1 VDFNVPYKHSPSYS
15 IGDYVIEFLLKT
27 FDIIKSSPNIKNEVI
42 VHFFKAETKDHRL
55 PFKKDYLFKN
65 LRCSDTFSDNFLLAQ
80 SSFFAV
86 SFEPL
91 EYKNLGPLDF
101 IPFAVDA
108 HTNLRAGGYGMVEKV
123 FEDDKPLARKTISD
137 NYDLAKDNDG
147 NQNLG
152 PGH

>member
-1 VDFNVPYKHSPSYS
+1 MFRH
-15 IGDYVIEFLLKT
+15 IFW
-27 FDIIKSSPNIKNEVI
+27 
-42 VHFFKAETKDHRL
+42 R
-55 PFKKDYLFKN
+55 
-65 LRCSDTFSDNFLLAQ
+65 LAQ

-101 IPFAVDA
+101 VPFAVDA
-108 HTNLRAGGYGMVEKV
+108 HRNLRAGGYGMVEKV

-137 NYDLAKDNDG
+137 NYDLAKDDDE

-152 PGH
+152 PGHWHRKSSSCPPSMCLQTRKSRLPRDVSLVRIRFKRFSQKRS